1 MNSNSLEVD
10 DSMCSS
16 CRCLNF
22 YDIFKQVDLHP
33 RKGGHSVPG
42 GVDTRRW
49 RSLGYLDNIAK
60 RKYCAFC
67 RLVVRSICSSR
78 PDQVLTPEDLPSLK
92 TSNGGRVT
100 YGICP
105 TVAGI
110 KTSRNGQVHKAITL
124 SVTSNRSL
132 SLESSRLRFPHGE
145 IKLAADDAVDMGE
158 SPLYHGRLLQEC
170 VDLNLVCGWVQNC
183 KENHASECDYISWE
197 KIRQFP
203 SGLRLIDVKRM
214 CIVKAPKHSRYIA
227 LSYVWGNAEV
237 IQLTMSN
244 KLSMEKDSSLAKRT
258 DVLGQTL
265 LDSIQLVGCL
275 GERYLWYDQLCIIQ
289 DNLKEKNE
297 QISQMGLI
305 YAQAVLTILAAGG
318 TNADAPLPGLR
329 PGSRSITQYTE
340 VIRGLRLLIPMPML
354 SQQLNISMWN
364 TRAWTF
370 QERLLSRRSLI
381 FTDRQVYFDCRCDTM
396 REDVV
401 CEHVSSDLSQDTF
414 NYTPDIGALKLFP
427 KSTSL
432 FESSSIRSVG
442 VLPKAKANPWP
453 DTWKSYSQLIELYS
467 AKSLSYPRD
476 ILLAFE
482 GAQVVFKKMYE
493 WSFYKGLP
501 KEIWDHALLWRP
513 KDSINRRIV
522 EDKDTHN
529 QQLVLPTYSWAAW
542 IGPVTYRPWH
552 SGLVSR
558 IDQFELHDDQI
569 MSVMKRKRQIPSANP
584 DHQRFEYNPPIISMP
599 TVPRQLRTS
608 KPGLCQDRIGP
619 LDQDPPGKYLS
630 GPEEWLQ
637 FWAFAAATPVSLKHF
652 HVPVD
657 KPTVSAH
664 QLDSEEGFITP
675 DKWPRIWIYD
685 QDHRK
690 TGFLWKAPLVNA
702 NDELKELVLLSQS
715 GSKTSVDGYSEPN
728 IDEWDDYRECMLNVM
743 LIGWRGEF
751 AERITIGRMHESAWN
766 ASSPKKKLIRLA

>member
-1 MNSNSLEVD
+1 MDYNSVKVD
-10 DSMCSS
+10 DSLCTS

-22 YDIFKQVDLHP
+22 LDMFKQVDLHTWKD
-33 RKGGHSVPG
+33 RHCVPG
-42 GVDTRRW
+42 GANTKCW
-49 RSLGYLDNIAK
+49 RSLGYLDDIAK

-67 RLVVRSICSSR
+67 RLVIQSICSSR
-78 PDQVLTPEDLPSLK
+78 PDQILTPEDLTRLK
-92 TSNGGRVT
+92 TSDGGRVT
-100 YGICP
+100 CGISP
-105 TVAGI
+105 AVAGSR
-110 KTSRNGQVHKAITL
+110 TSRNGQVHKAITL
-124 SVTSNRSL
+124 SITSNRSL

-145 IKLAADDAVDMGE
+145 IKLAADDAVSIGE
-158 SPLYHGRLLQEC
+158 LPLYHGRLLQEC
-170 VDLNLVCGWVQNC
+170 VDLNLVRGWIQNC
-183 KENHASECDYISWE
+183 KENHTFECDYTPWE

-214 CIVKAPKHSRYIA
+214 CIVKASKHSRYIA
-227 LSYVWGNAEV
+227 LSYVWGNAKI
-237 IQLTMSN
+237 IQLTMRN

-258 DVLGQTL
+258 DILGQTL

-275 GERYLWYDQLCIIQ
+275 GERYLWCDQLCIVQ
-289 DNLKEKNE
+289 DNLKEKIE

-305 YAQAVLTILAAGG
+305 YAQAVLSIIAAGG
-318 TNADAPLPGLR
+318 TNADASLPGLR
-329 PGSRSITQYTE
+329 PGSRSVTQNTE
-340 VIRGLRLLIPMPML
+340 VIQGLRLLVPMPML
-354 SQQLNISMWN
+354 SQQLHTSMWN

-381 FTDRQVYFDCRCDTM
+381 FTDRQVHFDCRCDAM

-401 CEHVSSDLSQDTF
+401 CERVSSDLSQDTF
-414 NYTPDIGALKLFP
+414 HYTPDFGALKLFP

-442 VLPKAKANPWP
+442 LLSKVKATPWP

-482 GAQVVFKKMYE
+482 GAQVVCKKMYE
-493 WSFYKGLP
+493 WSFFKGLP

-513 KDSINRRIV
+513 KDSIDRRIL
-522 EDKDTHN
+522 EDEDTPK
-529 QQLVLPTYSWAAW
+529 QQLVLPTYSWTAW

-558 IDQFELHDDQI
+558 TDHFELHGEHF
-569 MSVMKRKRQIPSANP
+569 MSVIKRKRQIPSANIG
-584 DHQRFEYNPPIISMP
+584 HQMFEYNPPIISLP
-599 TVPRQLRTS
+599 TVPRQPRTS
-608 KPGLCQDRIGP
+608 KAALSLDRIGT
-619 LDQDPPGKYLS
+619 LDQDPPGKNPS
-630 GPEEWLQ
+630 NPEEWLQ
-637 FWAFAAATPVSLKHF
+637 FWALAAPTPVSLKNI

-657 KPTVSAH
+657 KPTVAARE
-664 QLDSEEGFITP
+664 LDTDEGLTTP
-675 DKWPRIWIYD
+675 DTWPRIWIYD

-690 TGFLWKAPLVNA
+690 AGFLWIAPLVDVK
-702 NDELKELVLLSQS
+702 DELTELVLLSQS
-715 GSKTSVDGYSEPN
+715 GSNTPVDGYYEPN

-743 LIGWRGEF
+743 LIRWRGEF

-766 ASSPKKKLIRLA
+766 AASPKKKLIRLA